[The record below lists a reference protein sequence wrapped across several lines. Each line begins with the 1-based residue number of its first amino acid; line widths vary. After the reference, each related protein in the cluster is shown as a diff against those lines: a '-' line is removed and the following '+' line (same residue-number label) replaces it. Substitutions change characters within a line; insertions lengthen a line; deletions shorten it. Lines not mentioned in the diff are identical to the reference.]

1 MEFYYS
7 KIKEFMVKQ
16 QVPKLLI
23 ISRGVWDDTMG
34 TSSTLTNLFEDYEP
48 DRLAHLYIE
57 TIAPNTKCCH
67 CFFQISE
74 ISLVRKL
81 YNWRTQ
87 TGHCFD
93 TRKQELAV
101 TDNKIAEKE
110 ASTMQYV
117 RGHRSIWMSFA
128 REILWAFNGWKSN
141 ELKRFIMEFS
151 PDVVWLDGSPLPLMN
166 RRFDYVLNIA
176 KKPAV
181 IFMQDDVYTYESCGS
196 RWSDKLYKWMLRK
209 KVRKV
214 VQQCADMFVISPKMK
229 KEYDDIFKLN
239 STLIT
244 KGIDIDRISPASHE
258 IHNPLRLVY
267 LGQVIYG
274 RIYSLISIAEA
285 LENINADGV
294 KMQLFVYTNNQID
307 EEDKKKLLVKNNVFL
322 MPPVPYYDV
331 PRVMNE
337 NDVVVFVESFEPQFC
352 NVARLS
358 FSTKICDYLAS
369 GKCILAIGPRNIA
382 PIEYLKEEDAAVV
395 ATSKDEIVDA
405 IQRLSDKNVV
415 EKYVNQA
422 RECALRNHDR
432 KRMNEV
438 VYGKINA
445 LVNNKNIYHEQIR

>member
-1 MEFYYS
+1 MEKS
-7 KIKEFMVKQ
+7 L
-16 QVPKLLI
+16 VPKLLI
-23 ISRGVWDDTMG
+23 VSRGVWDDTIG

-67 CFFQISE
+67 RFFQISE

-81 YNWRTQ
+81 YKWKTQ

-93 TRKQELAV
+93 IRKQEPAV
-101 TDNKIAEKE
+101 IDNKIAEKE

-166 RRFDYVLNIA
+166 RLFDYVLNIA

-196 RWSDKLYKWMLRK
+196 GWSAKLYKWMLRN

-214 VQQCADMFVISPKMK
+214 VQQCDDMFVISPKMK
-229 KEYDDIFKLN
+229 REYDNIFGFN

-244 KGIDIDRISPASHE
+244 KGIDIDRIPPVSYE

-294 KMQLFVYTNNQID
+294 KMQLFVYTNNQIN
-307 EEDKKKLLVKNNVFL
+307 EEEKKKLLVKNNVFL

-331 PRVMNE
+331 PRVVNE
-337 NDVVVFVESFEPQFC
+337 NDVVVFVESFVPQYC

-382 PIEYLKEEDAAVV
+382 PIEYFKEEDAAVV

-445 LVNNKNIYHEQIR
+445 LVNNKNIYHEQIG